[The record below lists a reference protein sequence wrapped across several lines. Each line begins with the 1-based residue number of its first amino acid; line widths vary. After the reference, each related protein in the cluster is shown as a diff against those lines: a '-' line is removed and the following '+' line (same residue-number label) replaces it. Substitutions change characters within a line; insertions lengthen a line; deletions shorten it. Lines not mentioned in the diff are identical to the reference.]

1 MFNDELRGR
10 FTNEAYNL
18 SEVLLN
24 DWAEKRN
31 LDLDYEQ
38 YRQYKKRRIEEYFAG
53 YDLDDYERLIE
64 QCVEIRKYLDQG
76 EQYQLE
82 GGVTDVILA
91 LAARR
96 AHLYAEVLSVV
107 C

>member
-64 QCVEIRKYLDQG
+64 QCVEIRKYLELAPIG
-76 EQYQLE
+76 SVPACRWARVARLFGKVTAALE
-82 GGVTDVILA
+82 T
-91 LAARR
+91 RSR
-96 AHLYAEVLSVV
+96 
-107 C
+107 CRP